1 MPYSCEFNSSTVRGE
16 TQRFTRIC
24 TRTCGGDLQ
33 ERAQLRLKRE
43 FSAERRVA
51 ALAGIGIRVSYLQHQ
66 RQIFR
71 APGLHVHVSLS
82 ESSVHRGLRTAR
94 SRKARTC
101 EAHQL
106 ICRSYWAFEH
116 SDLNFDQRHL
126 MRDWVFR
133 SQRRASVFFDARCF
147 GLSRLELLRRCPKSQ
162 VFTRVPQPH
171 YRASMTPCPPA
182 RKGLP
187 RIRTSR

>member
-1 MPYSCEFNSSTVRGE
+1 MGKPGRRGEERGACLQAVSCGCRGQQVCRKRSVAVKGCKQAAQENRSAGISRAARGARVQEYSRTRLRTVPYSCEFNSSTVRGE

-82 ESSVHRGLRTAR
+82 ESSVHRGLY
-94 SRKARTC
+94 C
-101 EAHQL
+101 
-106 ICRSYWAFEH
+106 AFTQ
-116 SDLNFDQRHL
+116 S
-126 MRDWVFR
+126 
-133 SQRRASVFFDARCF
+133 
-147 GLSRLELLRRCPKSQ
+147 
-162 VFTRVPQPH
+162 
-171 YRASMTPCPPA
+171 
-182 RKGLP
+182 
-187 RIRTSR
+187 